1 MFHNLING
9 LIGTYSER
17 ALKKVRPIADQVEA
31 LEPQFQKLTDDELRL
46 KTQEFKDRYAA
57 GETLDQLLPEA
68 FANVREAFVRTL
80 KKRPFYVQILGGIV
94 LHQGRISEMKTGE
107 GKTFVAVLPAYLNAL
122 SGKGVHVV
130 TVNDYLAKF
139 QSEQMGLVLN
149 FLGMS
154 VGCILHGLTNEQR
167 RQAYACDIT
176 YGTNNEFGFDY
187 LRDNMVMD
195 ISEKVQR
202 PLNFAIVDEVDSILI
217 DEARTPLIISGV
229 GDKSSDLYVRADQ
242 LAKRMS
248 SFVVKEVESRTF
260 TEEVNYQV
268 DYIVNEK
275 QKSVTL
281 TPKGNQKAEQFF
293 GIESLSDP
301 ENLTILHHVNQAI
314 RAYGIMK
321 RDRDYVVR
329 DGQVLI
335 VDEFTGRLMYGR
347 RFNEGLHQ
355 AIEAKEGV
363 KIEKESRTLAT
374 ITFQNYF
381 RLYSKLSGMT
391 GTALTEEDEF
401 DQIYSMDVI
410 AIPTNRPMVRV
421 DENDTIY
428 KNEMAKL
435 RAVVE
440 DVAESHENGQPILVG
455 TMSVEK
461 SEQLSA
467 MLRRRGVP
475 HNVLNAKFHDKEAE
489 IVAQAGRYGAVTI
502 ATNMAGRGTDIL
514 LGGNAEFLT
523 KQQLRQEGFGEH
535 AVAEANAYGKT
546 EDPEVLAAR
555 ARYAEL
561 YKENEKTT
569 EAEKARVV
577 EAGGL
582 YIIGTER
589 HESRRIDNQLRGRAG
604 RQGDPGKSRFYI
616 SLEDDLMRLFGGER
630 TYALVDRLGLPEDM
644 PIEAGMLSSA
654 IESAQKRVEGR
665 NFDIRKSV
673 LQYDDVMNQQRTII
687 YDQRD
692 KILGGAD
699 IHQQYIKI
707 MSALVDQMVHTFCS
721 ESNHSAEWDWGAI
734 EGYLCDIFFDRAEL
748 DALELNQDSL
758 TREQFRKAIQEAVAD
773 KYAAR
778 EQEFGPDTM
787 RQIERVVMLRH
798 VNERWM
804 AHIDAMADLK
814 NGIGLR
820 AIGQRDPVQEYKFE
834 GFNMFDDMNRA
845 IREDSVKVMMR
856 GRMVLQ
862 QPQVPQKRMD
872 IKTIKEDAENVLRRD
887 MNQFEKAGT
896 AMGKSAPVQQPTVN
910 DNKVG
915 RNDPCPCG
923 SGKKYKNCCGKNG

>member
-1 MFHNLING
+1 MKLLDGI
-9 LIGTYSER
+9 IGTYSER
-17 ALKKVRPIADQVEA
+17 ALKKVRPIADKVEA
-31 LEPQFQKLTDDELRL
+31 LEPVFQQLTDDQLRL

-80 KKRPFYVQILGGIV
+80 KKRPFYVQLLGGIV

-122 SGKGVHVV
+122 TGQGVHIV

-167 RQAYACDIT
+167 RQAYACDVT
-176 YGTNNEFGFDY
+176 YGTNNELGFDY

-195 ISEKVQR
+195 LSEKVQR
-202 PLNFAIVDEVDSILI
+202 KLSFAIVDEVDSILI
-217 DEARTPLIISGV
+217 DEARTPLIISGA
-229 GDKSSDLYVRADQ
+229 GDKSSDLYKKADM
-242 LAKRMS
+242 LAKRMTP
-248 SFVVKEVESRTF
+248 FYVTQVESREF
-260 TEEVNYQV
+260 AGEANEDA

-275 QKSVTL
+275 QRSVTL
-281 TPKGNQKAEQFF
+281 TPRGTQRAEMYF

-301 ENLTILHHVNQAI
+301 DNLTLLHHVNQAI
-314 RAYGIMK
+314 KAYGIMK
-321 RDRDYVVR
+321 RDRDYVVK
-329 DGQVLI
+329 DNQVLI
-335 VDEFTGRLMYGR
+335 VDEFTGRIMYGR

-355 AIEAKEGV
+355 AIEAKENV

-381 RLYSKLSGMT
+381 RLYEKLSGMT

-401 DQIYSMDVI
+401 DQIYGMDVI
-410 AIPTNRPMVRV
+410 AIPTNRPMIRI
-421 DENDTIY
+421 DENDSIY
-428 KNEMAKL
+428 KNEIAKL
-435 RAVVE
+435 NAVVE
-440 DVAESHENGQPILVG
+440 DVVQSHAKGQPVLVG
-455 TMSVEK
+455 TISVEK

-467 MLRRRGVP
+467 MLRRRGVE
-475 HNVLNAKFHDKEAE
+475 HNVLNAKFHDREAE

-514 LGGNAEFLT
+514 LGGNPEFLT

-546 EDPEVLAAR
+546 EDMEVLTAR

-561 YKENEKTT
+561 YAENEKITN
-569 EAEKARVV
+569 AEKERVV
-577 EAGGL
+577 AAGGL

-589 HESRRIDNQLRGRAG
+589 HESRRIDNQLRGRSG

-616 SLEDDLMRLFGGER
+616 SLGDDLMRLFGGER
-630 TYALVDRLGLPEDM
+630 TYALVERLGLPEDM
-644 PIEAGMLSSA
+644 PIEAGMLSNA

-665 NFDIRKSV
+665 NFDIRKNV

-687 YDQRD
+687 YEQRD
-692 KILGGAD
+692 RILSGAD
-699 IHQQYIKI
+699 IHQQYAKI
-707 MSALVDQMVHTFCS
+707 MAALVDQMVHTFCS
-721 ESNHSAEWDWGAI
+721 ESANSSDWDWNGI
-734 EGYLCDIFFDRAEL
+734 DNYLSNIFFDGEEL
-748 DALELNQDSL
+748 EALGLDRDNIS
-758 TREQFRKAIQEAVAD
+758 REKFRSRIQEAVAD

-778 EQEFGPDTM
+778 EQEFGAETI
-787 RQIERVVMLRH
+787 RQLERLVMLRH
-798 VNERWM
+798 VNQRWM

-834 GFNMFDDMNRA
+834 GFNMFDEMNRC

-856 GRMVLQ
+856 GRMVLSQ
-862 QPQVPQKRMD
+862 QPQTVQRPMD
-872 IKTIKEDAENVLRRD
+872 LKAVKEESESVLRRD

-896 AMGKSAPVQQPTVN
+896 AMGKSAPVKQPKVN
-910 DNKVG
+910 DAKVG

-923 SGKKYKNCCGKNG
+923 SGKKYKNCCGKNQ

>member
-1 MFHNLING
+1 MKLLDGI
-9 LIGTYSER
+9 IGTYSER
-17 ALKKVRPIADQVEA
+17 ALKKVRPIADKVEA
-31 LEPQFQKLTDDELRL
+31 LEPKFQQLTDDELRS

-57 GETLDQLLPEA
+57 GETLEQLLPET
-68 FANVREAFVRTL
+68 FATVREAFVRTL

-107 GKTFVAVLPAYLNAL
+107 GKTFVAVMPAYLNAL
-122 SGKGVHVV
+122 TGQGVHIV

-167 RQAYACDIT
+167 RHAYACDIT

-195 ISEKVQR
+195 LSDKVQR
-202 PLNFAIVDEVDSILI
+202 KLHYAIVDEVDSILI
-217 DEARTPLIISGV
+217 DEARTPLIISGA
-229 GDKSSDLYVRADQ
+229 GDKSSDLYKRADM
-242 LAKRMS
+242 LARRMTPYY
-248 SFVVKEVESRTF
+248 VTQVESREF
-260 TEEVNYQV
+260 AGEANEEA

-275 QKSVTL
+275 QRSVTL
-281 TPKGNQKAEQFF
+281 TPKGTQRAENYF

-301 ENLTILHHVNQAI
+301 DNLTLLHHVNQAI
-314 RAYGIMK
+314 KAHGIMK
-321 RDRDYVVR
+321 RDRDYVVK
-329 DGQVLI
+329 DNQVLI
-335 VDEFTGRLMYGR
+335 VDEFTGRIMYGR

-355 AIEAKEGV
+355 AIEAKENV
-363 KIEKESRTLAT
+363 KIEKESRTMAT

-381 RLYSKLSGMT
+381 RLYEKLSGMT

-401 DQIYSMDVI
+401 DQIYGMDVI
-410 AIPTNRPMVRV
+410 AIPTNKPMIRI
-421 DENDTIY
+421 DENDSIY
-428 KNEMAKL
+428 KNVRAKL
-435 RAVVE
+435 NAVVE
-440 DVAESHENGQPILVG
+440 DVVQSHEKGQPVLVG
-455 TMSVEK
+455 TISVEK

-467 MLRRRGVP
+467 MLRRRGVE
-475 HNVLNAKFHDKEAE
+475 HNVLNAKFHDREAE

-514 LGGNAEFLT
+514 LGGNPEFLT

-546 EDPEVLAAR
+546 DDPEVLAAR

-561 YKENEKTT
+561 YVENEKITN
-569 EAEKARVV
+569 AEKERVV
-577 EAGGL
+577 AAGGL

-589 HESRRIDNQLRGRAG
+589 HESRRIDNQLRGRSG

-616 SLEDDLMRLFGGER
+616 SLEDDLMRLFGGEK
-630 TYALVDRLGLPEDM
+630 TYALVERLGLPEDT
-644 PIEAGMLSSA
+644 PIEAGILSNA

-665 NFDIRKSV
+665 NFDIRKNV

-687 YDQRD
+687 YEQRD
-692 KILGGAD
+692 RILSGAD
-699 IHQQYIKI
+699 IHQQYVKI
-707 MSALVDQMVHTFCS
+707 MTSLVDQMVHTYCS
-721 ESNHSAEWDWGAI
+721 ESSNSSDWDWNGI
-734 EGYLCDIFFDRAEL
+734 KNYLTDIFFESEELEALGLDRDKISREKFR
-748 DALELNQDSL
+748 
-758 TREQFRKAIQEAVAD
+758 TRLQEAVAS

-778 EQEFGPDTM
+778 EQEFGANVIH
-787 RQIERVVMLRH
+787 QIERLVMLRH
-798 VNERWM
+798 VNQRWM
-804 AHIDAMADLK
+804 AHIDAMEDLK

-820 AIGQRDPVQEYKFE
+820 AVGQRDPVQEYKFE
-834 GFNMFDDMNRA
+834 GFNMFDEMNRC

-856 GRMVLQ
+856 GRMVMSQ
-862 QPQVPQKRMD
+862 QTQPVQKPMD
-872 IKTIKEDAENVLRRD
+872 LKAVKEDSESVLRRD

-896 AMGKSAPVQQPTVN
+896 AMGKSAPVKQPMVN
-910 DNKVG
+910 DAKVG

-923 SGKKYKNCCGKNG
+923 SGKKYKNCCGKNQ

>member
-1 MFHNLING
+1 MKLLDGI
-9 LIGTYSER
+9 IGTYSER
-17 ALKKVRPIADQVEA
+17 ALKKVRPIADKVEA
-31 LEPQFQKLTDDELRL
+31 LEPVFQQLTDDQLRL

-80 KKRPFYVQILGGIV
+80 KKRPFYVQLLGGIV

-122 SGKGVHVV
+122 TGQGVHIV

-167 RQAYACDIT
+167 RQAYACDVT
-176 YGTNNEFGFDY
+176 YGTNNELGFDY

-195 ISEKVQR
+195 LSEKVQR
-202 PLNFAIVDEVDSILI
+202 KLSFAIVDEVDSILI
-217 DEARTPLIISGV
+217 DEARTPLIISGA
-229 GDKSSDLYVRADQ
+229 GDKSSDLYKKTDM
-242 LAKRMS
+242 LAKRMTP
-248 SFVVKEVESRTF
+248 FYVTQVESREF
-260 TEEVNYQV
+260 AGEANEDA

-275 QKSVTL
+275 QRSVTL
-281 TPKGNQKAEQFF
+281 TPKGTQRAEMYF

-301 ENLTILHHVNQAI
+301 DNLTLLHHVNQAI
-314 RAYGIMK
+314 KAHGIMK
-321 RDRDYVVR
+321 RDRDYVVK
-329 DGQVLI
+329 DNQVLI
-335 VDEFTGRLMYGR
+335 VDEFTGRIMYGR

-355 AIEAKEGV
+355 AIEAKENV

-381 RLYSKLSGMT
+381 RLYEKLSGMT

-401 DQIYSMDVI
+401 DQIYGMDVI
-410 AIPTNRPMVRV
+410 AIPTNRPMIRT
-421 DENDTIY
+421 DENDSIY

-435 RAVVE
+435 NAVVE
-440 DVAESHENGQPILVG
+440 DVVQSHAKGQPVLVG
-455 TMSVEK
+455 TISVEK

-467 MLRRRGVP
+467 MLRRRGVE
-475 HNVLNAKFHDKEAE
+475 HNVLNAKFHDREAE

-514 LGGNAEFLT
+514 LGGNPEFLT

-546 EDPEVLAAR
+546 EDMEVLTAR

-561 YKENEKTT
+561 YAENEKITN
-569 EAEKARVV
+569 AEKERVV
-577 EAGGL
+577 AAGGL

-589 HESRRIDNQLRGRAG
+589 HESRRIDNQLRGRSG

-616 SLEDDLMRLFGGER
+616 SLGDDLMRLFGGER
-630 TYALVDRLGLPEDM
+630 TYALVDRFGLPEDM
-644 PIEAGMLSSA
+644 PIEASMLSNA

-665 NFDIRKSV
+665 NFDIRKNV

-687 YDQRD
+687 YEQRD
-692 KILGGAD
+692 RILSGAD
-699 IHQQYIKI
+699 IHQQYVKI
-707 MSALVDQMVHTFCS
+707 MAALIDQMVHTFCS
-721 ESNHSAEWDWGAI
+721 ESGNSADWDWNGI
-734 EGYLCDIFFDRAEL
+734 DNYLSNIFFDGDEL
-748 DALELNQDSL
+748 EALGLDRDNIS
-758 TREQFRKAIQEAVAD
+758 REKFRSRIQEAVAD

-778 EQEFGPDTM
+778 EQEFGAETI
-787 RQIERVVMLRH
+787 RQLERLVMLRH
-798 VNERWM
+798 VNQRWM

-834 GFNMFDDMNRA
+834 GFNMFDEMNRC

-856 GRMVLQ
+856 GRMVLSQ
-862 QPQVPQKRMD
+862 QPQTVQRPMD
-872 IKTIKEDAENVLRRD
+872 LKAVKEESESVLRRD

-896 AMGKSAPVQQPTVN
+896 AMGKSAPVKQPKVN
-910 DNKVG
+910 DAKVG

-923 SGKKYKNCCGKNG
+923 SGKKYKNCCGKNQ

>member
-1 MFHNLING
+1 MKLLDGI
-9 LIGTYSER
+9 IGTYSER
-17 ALKKVRPIADQVEA
+17 ALKKVRPIADKVEA
-31 LEPQFQKLTDDELRL
+31 LEPVFQQLTDDQLRL

-80 KKRPFYVQILGGIV
+80 KKRPFYVQLLGGIV

-122 SGKGVHVV
+122 TGQGVHIV

-167 RQAYACDIT
+167 RQAYACDVT
-176 YGTNNEFGFDY
+176 YGTNNELGFDY

-195 ISEKVQR
+195 LSEKVQR
-202 PLNFAIVDEVDSILI
+202 KLSFAIVDEVDSILI
-217 DEARTPLIISGV
+217 DEARTPLIISGA
-229 GDKSSDLYVRADQ
+229 GDKSSDLYKKADM
-242 LAKRMS
+242 LAKRMTP
-248 SFVVKEVESRTF
+248 FYVTQVESREF
-260 TEEVNYQV
+260 AGEANEDA

-275 QKSVTL
+275 QRSVTL
-281 TPKGNQKAEQFF
+281 TPRGTQRAEMYF

-301 ENLTILHHVNQAI
+301 DNLTLLHHVNQAI
-314 RAYGIMK
+314 KAYGIMK
-321 RDRDYVVR
+321 RDRDYVVK
-329 DGQVLI
+329 DNQVLI
-335 VDEFTGRLMYGR
+335 VDEFTGRIMYGR

-355 AIEAKEGV
+355 AIEAKENV

-381 RLYSKLSGMT
+381 RLYEKLSGMT

-401 DQIYSMDVI
+401 DQIYGMDVI
-410 AIPTNRPMVRV
+410 AIPTNRPMIRI
-421 DENDTIY
+421 DENDSIY
-428 KNEMAKL
+428 KNEIAKL
-435 RAVVE
+435 NAVVE
-440 DVAESHENGQPILVG
+440 DVVQSHAKGQPVLVG
-455 TMSVEK
+455 TISVEK

-467 MLRRRGVP
+467 MLSRRGVE
-475 HNVLNAKFHDKEAE
+475 HNVLNAKFHDREAE

-514 LGGNAEFLT
+514 LGGNPEFLT

-546 EDPEVLAAR
+546 EDMEVLTAR

-561 YKENEKTT
+561 YAENEKITN
-569 EAEKARVV
+569 AEKERVV
-577 EAGGL
+577 AAGGL

-589 HESRRIDNQLRGRAG
+589 HESRRIDNQLRGRSG

-616 SLEDDLMRLFGGER
+616 SLGDDLMRLFGGER
-630 TYALVDRLGLPEDM
+630 TYALVERFGLPEDM
-644 PIEAGMLSSA
+644 PIEAGMLSNA

-687 YDQRD
+687 YEQRD
-692 KILGGAD
+692 RILSGAD
-699 IHQQYIKI
+699 IHQQYVKI
-707 MSALVDQMVHTFCS
+707 MAALVDQMVHTFCS
-721 ESNHSAEWDWGAI
+721 ESANSSEWDWNGI
-734 EGYLCDIFFDRAEL
+734 DSYLGNIFFDGEEL
-748 DALELNQDSL
+748 EALGLDRDNIS
-758 TREQFRKAIQEAVAD
+758 REKFRSRIQEAVAD

-778 EQEFGPDTM
+778 EQEFGAETI
-787 RQIERVVMLRH
+787 RQLERLVMLRH
-798 VNERWM
+798 VNQRWM

-834 GFNMFDDMNRA
+834 GFNMFDEMNRC

-856 GRMVLQ
+856 GRMVLSQ
-862 QPQVPQKRMD
+862 QPQTVQRPMD
-872 IKTIKEDAENVLRRD
+872 LKAVKEESESVLRRD

-896 AMGKSAPVQQPTVN
+896 AMGKSAPVKQPKVN
-910 DNKVG
+910 DAKVG

-923 SGKKYKNCCGKNG
+923 SGKKYKNCCGKNQ